1 MYKTLTND
9 FCYICYN
16 ESLKLVNINVKN
28 YNFEGDICTYNQV
41 CLKQKAFII
50 FSISFCTSKV

>member
-1 MYKTLTND
+1 MYKSLTND

-16 ESLKLVNINVKN
+16 ESFKLVQINVQN

-41 CLKQKAFII
+41 FKKKAFISL
-50 FSISFCTSKV
+50 SISFCTSKV